1 MTTKD
6 ACALLGVSRAT
17 RYRRLNPPSGKSDPV
32 LQKDRVQPAALDP
45 AERAAII
52 ARLSVEDGADL
63 SISQVFYRA
72 FDEGCWIAS
81 LPSWYRIAR
90 QLRLCGDRRRQA
102 KHPPKAIPV
111 LSATGPNQVWS
122 WDITTFASI
131 DRGRNFK
138 LYVILDVFSRYVV
151 AWRLEDRE
159 EDDLAVEMFRAAIA
173 EHGIPQVLHADRGSV
188 MTSDVMSKIL
198 ADHGVTQSHSRPHVS
213 NDNPFSEA
221 QFKTT
226 KYDLG
231 YPIRFTDIDHA
242 RAWTAKFIGFYNGEH
257 RHSGIGYYT
266 PASVHHGTWTHV
278 RDARQTTLDRAHE
291 KHPERFAHAP
301 KATTISTTVWI
312 NEPQPV
318 SQTG

>member
-1 MTTKD
+1 M
-6 ACALLGVSRAT
+6 
-17 RYRRLNPPSGKSDPV
+17 
-32 LQKDRVQPAALDP
+32 
-45 AERAAII
+45 
-52 ARLSVEDGADL
+52 
-63 SISQVFYRA
+63 FYRA

-90 QLRLCGDRRRQA
+90 QLRLCGGSAPAGEAPHRRRSRCCPRPA
-102 KHPPKAIPV
+102 
-111 LSATGPNQVWS
+111 PNQVWS

-231 YPIRFTDIDHA
+231 YPIRFTGQSTTPA
-242 RAWTAKFIGFYNGEH
+242 PGTTKFIGFYNGEH

>member
-1 MTTKD
+1 MTTKH
-6 ACALLGVSRAT
+6 ACALLGRSRAT
-17 RYRRLNPPSGKSDPV
+17 HYRRLNPPAGRPDPIP
-32 LQKDRVQPAALDP
+32 QRDRTQPAALSP
-45 AERAAII
+45 AEREAIV
-52 ARLSVEDGADL
+52 ARLSSEDLADL
-63 SISQVFYRA
+63 SVAQVFYRA
-72 FDEGCWIAS
+72 FDGGCWIAS

-90 QLRLCGDRRRQA
+90 QVRLSGDRRRQA
-102 KHPPKAIPV
+102 KHPPKVIPV

-122 WDITTFASI
+122 WDITTLASI

-138 LYVILDVFSRYVV
+138 LYVILDVFSRYVI

-159 EDDLAVEMFRAAIA
+159 DDDLAVGMFTQAIT

-188 MTSDVMSKIL
+188 MTSDVMSKVL

-221 QFKTT
+221 QFKTA

-231 YPIRFTDIDHA
+231 YPIRFTGIDHA
-242 RAWTAKFIGFYNGEH
+242 RTWAATFIGFYNGEH

-266 PASVHHGTWTHV
+266 PASVHYGTWTDL
-278 RDARQTTLDRAHE
+278 RGARQATLDRAHAL
-291 KHPERFAHAP
+291 HPERFTRAP
-301 KATTISTTVWI
+301 RATTIRTTVWI
-312 NEPQPV
+312 NEPEPV